1 MYGQSPGLLQEGSSR
16 VVVGHLHRRLAAVQ
30 MLVQVTCNSRIAVS
44 WGECLKILLVNII
57 LIGRTGTEVVCCETA
72 RGLRQ
77 RGHDVAIYVQQEG
90 QPAEK
95 LRSEGFHVTTDL
107 SSIAQPPDVIQ
118 ANQTFPLLEAIGRFP
133 ATPAISICHDATVWY
148 NEPLALPSIRRHVAV
163 DLACRDRIA
172 SAITDLDRPI
182 EILPNAV
189 DLDAF
194 RQRAPLP
201 HRPTR
206 ALVLAKVPNYL
217 DAVRDACAQRGLELS
232 IVGPGINE
240 VSNLPAYFHSHDL
253 VFASARSALE
263 AMAAGCAVIVMDGR
277 GFAGLVT
284 HGVVSS
290 WRQNNF
296 GLRLLTRPVST
307 ELILDAID
315 RYDAADAQRVCSFI
329 REDSS
334 LDDYLDR
341 LEAIYREVIAESAEQ
356 PVDSD
361 QLLYRMSQSIRQIK
375 SAVEPPDTGEFR
387 EVCSVYAR
395 RAQQTF
401 RAASPRTRGRVAGGI
416 SPGDGH
422 QRGRAAGA
430 DAHERGRV
438 AGGIPPGD
446 EHQRERAAG
455 ADARERGR
463 SSGDESEAPE
473 AGR

>member
-1 MYGQSPGLLQEGSSR
+1 M
-16 VVVGHLHRRLAAVQ
+16 
-30 MLVQVTCNSRIAVS
+30 
-44 WGECLKILLVNII
+44 KILLVNII

-90 QPAEK
+90 NAAEK

-107 SSIAQPPDVIQ
+107 SSIPQIPDVIQ

-189 DLDAF
+189 DLEAF
-194 RQRAPLP
+194 QQRAPLP

-284 HGVVSS
+284 HDMVSS

-315 RYDAADAQRVCSFI
+315 RYDAADAQRVCNFI

-356 PVDSD
+356 PVDRD
-361 QLLYRMSQSIRQIK
+361 QLLDRMSQSIRRIE
-375 SAVEPPDTGEFR
+375 SAWNRQTQASVAKFAQSTRDELNRHFEQHLLAREAELRAGSRQEMATREAELRAEFR
-387 EVCSVYAR
+387 QVMSTREAELQEQKRASEAEV
-395 RAQQTF
+395 
-401 RAASPRTRGRVAGGI
+401 RAAKARLRRQVDELQRQIDFKEAEFAAFRSWAAPRNLPRRIFHRIRRDLFGR
-416 SPGDGH
+416 
-422 QRGRAAGA
+422 
-430 DAHERGRV
+430 
-438 AGGIPPGD
+438 
-446 EHQRERAAG
+446 
-455 ADARERGR
+455 
-463 SSGDESEAPE
+463 
-473 AGR
+473 